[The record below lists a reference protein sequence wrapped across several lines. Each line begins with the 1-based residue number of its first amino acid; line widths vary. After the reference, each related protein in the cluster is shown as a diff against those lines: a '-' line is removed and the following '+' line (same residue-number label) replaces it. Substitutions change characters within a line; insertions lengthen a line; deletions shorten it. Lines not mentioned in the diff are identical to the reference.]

1 MNMYLCFDI
10 PINIYTCICTY
21 SDIHNMTVPI
31 ELSSR
36 KLRTCYGGLPASTA
50 PQVLC
55 WDRKCNMWRW
65 VTVYICKGSRRGVW
79 HIHHVHVH
87 MHTHFYVYRYMSHAC
102 MFFFPPSLS
111 LSLSPFLFMLCIHRF
126 SRTMTWVGPKMWIQS
141 QNMPNF
147 RRKRIHDKLL
157 GALSNKATVCGC
169 SSWEIMKL
177 DLALFGWTFSLKKDP
192 TNETDCSGICVVEP
206 WRQGYMQFFWN
217 LWNKGSVQSVSL
229 SLSLSMYIYIYIY
242 IHTHVSIY
250 TVLYNCQNGDWR
262 WTWTALESHVTSPL
276 PQLVSLRNCTQSW
289 SHGTPAM
296 ADAPT
301 SQPSSKTSGG

>member
-102 MFFFPPSLS
+102 MFFFPLS
-111 LSLSPFLFMLCIHRF
+111 LSLLFSLCYVYIDLAGLWRGLVQKCGFNHKICQISGGRGFTTNCWVPYQTKPPFVDVAREKLW
-126 SRTMTWVGPKMWIQS
+126 SWI
-141 QNMPNF
+141 
-147 RRKRIHDKLL
+147 
-157 GALSNKATVCGC
+157 
-169 SSWEIMKL
+169 
-177 DLALFGWTFSLKKDP
+177 LALFGWTFSLKKDP

-229 SLSLSMYIYIYIY
+229 SLSLSMYIYIHLYSYTCINIY
-242 IHTHVSIY
+242 CII
-250 TVLYNCQNGDWR
+250 
-262 WTWTALESHVTSPL
+262 
-276 PQLVSLRNCTQSW
+276 
-289 SHGTPAM
+289 
-296 ADAPT
+296 
-301 SQPSSKTSGG
+301 